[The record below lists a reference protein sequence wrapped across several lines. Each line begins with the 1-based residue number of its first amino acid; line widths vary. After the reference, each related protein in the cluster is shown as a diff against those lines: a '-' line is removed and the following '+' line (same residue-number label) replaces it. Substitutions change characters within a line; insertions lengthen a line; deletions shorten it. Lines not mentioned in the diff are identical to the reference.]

1 MLIEMLVGPCN
12 PIENARFVALGSL
25 FFSFFFDS
33 RLQVAGKLTQEHYDA
48 LGVAFGVSPREY
60 AYMRRCKTLEDLRER
75 TKVGA
80 RDEAYRDE
88 SCKDT
93 EMSM

>member
-1 MLIEMLVGPCN
+1 M
-12 PIENARFVALGSL
+12 VA
-25 FFSFFFDS
+25 D
-33 RLQVAGKLTQEHYDA
+33 KLRPEHYDA
-48 LGVAFGVSPREY
+48 LRVAFEVSPREY

-80 RDEAYRDE
+80 REEAYRDE